1 MKFFESRQ
9 QAQLGSKETYPLNK
23 NQLNSLNMRDAYVV
37 SMAHQRSYSPSDKE
51 MLGHLGIKR
60 ARLSQISNR
69 LLKHGILQVR
79 QVGRSRNYQL
89 TQTARAQLIA
99 WGGLNGG
106 EF

>member
-1 MKFFESRQ
+1 
-9 QAQLGSKETYPLNK
+9 
-23 NQLNSLNMRDAYVV
+23 MRDAYVV
-37 SMAHQRSYSPSDKE
+37 SMADQRSYSPSDEE

-89 TQTARAQLIA
+89 TQSARAQLIA
-99 WGGLNGG
+99 WGGISGG
-106 EF
+106 EA